1 MSLSRYKKNPH
12 LIIDNVP
19 GKKLFSVDNFFLQ
32 HYHFS
37 MNSLNDIKQ
46 YKKIVL
52 LFLFTLCLSSFI
64 APIVKIFL
72 DTLVSSSPFMKDL
85 LHYKQ
90 GTYEFGK
97 VMRRIMMPVAILL
110 IFLLRKP
117 LRIGSFVGVGIKPVQ
132 GWWKQL
138 QLGFLLST
146 GMFLFYITITCISGT
161 QIFQTDAISPAN
173 VTLQLLKILLI
184 AGLVGCIEEIFFR
197 GFILQS
203 LLVDMQAV
211 SAVWISSLFFSLL
224 HFFKVKF
231 LVSPGFQPFI
241 GFIVIYQ
248 SFQDM
253 IVNFTTIVPSI
264 IGLFLVGVVLSYAY
278 IRTKSLYLSIG
289 LHAGWIFLIKENK
302 VFFDHVK
309 TNREWLFG
317 DSKIITGVLGW
328 SFLIITLIIIRF
340 LTNVSCDGKNSA
352 RTL

>member
-110 IFLLRKP
+110 IFLLRKQ
-117 LRIGSFVGVGIKPVQ
+117 LRIGSFVAVGIKPVQ

-173 VTLQLLKILLI
+173 VILQLLKILLI